1 MSEEEI
7 FYGKK
12 SVRITNPDKIYWPKE
27 KITKGDVIAYYRSVA
42 KVILPYLKGRPQSLK
57 RNPNGIAD
65 KGFYQKDAGKDA
77 PDFVETVSIYS
88 ASSQR
93 DVEYIL
99 CNNAATLTYLNN
111 LGCIEINPWH
121 SVVGSLD
128 KPGYLVIDIDPSEKN
143 TTPQIIETVQAIY
156 EVLQKCGAAAYCKTS
171 GASGMHIYIPLGK
184 KYTYEQARDFAHL
197 VCIQANGLVPDFT
210 TLERNLKKRG
220 KERIYLDYL
229 QNGEGQT
236 IASVYSVRPY
246 AGATVSTPLEWK
258 EVKQGLAFYDFTI
271 HTLAKRLQKKGDLF
285 TPVLGKG
292 INLAKC
298 LKALGA

>member
-1 MSEEEI
+1 MAEEEVV
-7 FYGKK
+7 YGKT
-12 SVRITNPDKIYWPKE
+12 SVKITNPDKLYWPDE
-27 KITKGDVIAYYRSVA
+27 KITKGDVINYYRSISE
-42 KVILPYLKGRPQSLK
+42 VILPYLKGRPQSLR
-57 RNPNGIAD
+57 RNPNGVAD

-77 PDFVETVSIYS
+77 PFFVKTISVYS
-88 ASSQR
+88 ASSKR

-121 SVVGSLD
+121 SVVGSPG
-128 KPGYLVIDIDPSEKN
+128 KPTYLVIDIDPSEKN

-156 EVLQKCGAAAYCKTS
+156 EVLQKGGVDAYCKTS
-171 GASGMHIYIPLGK
+171 GASGMHIYVPLGR

-197 VCIQANGLVPDFT
+197 VCMLANELVPDFT

-220 KERIYLDYL
+220 KDHIYLDYL

-246 AGATVSTPLEWK
+246 AGATVSTPLDWK
-258 EVKQGLAFYDFTI
+258 EIKQGLAFYDFTI
-271 HTLAKRLQKKGDLF
+271 HSMAKRLKKKGDLF
-285 TPVLGKG
+285 LPVLGKG

-298 LKALGA
+298 LKSLGA